1 MLNKLKGVFTK
12 LHSMKLKDIFSDNSD
27 KVAESIEKAN
37 RKIKEG
43 NEIIRK
49 QVAYVD
55 SIKATK
61 EFGDFLTETLEWME
75 EDIEK
80 DEED

>member
-12 LHSMKLKDIFSDNSD
+12 LHNTKLKDIFSDNSD
-27 KVAESIEKAN
+27 KVAESIEEAN

-43 NEIIRK
+43 EEMIRK

-55 SIKATK
+55 SIKPPK
-61 EFGDFLTETLEWME
+61 EFGDFLDETLKWME
-75 EDIEK
+75 KDIEK

>member
-1 MLNKLKGVFTK
+1 MLNKLKGVFIK
-12 LHSMKLKDIFSDNSD
+12 LHNTKLKDIFSDNSD
-27 KVAESIEKAN
+27 KVAESIEEAN

-55 SIKATK
+55 SIKAPK
-61 EFGDFLTETLEWME
+61 EFGDFLDETLEWIKEHE
-75 EDIEK
+75 ED
-80 DEED
+80 ED

>member
-55 SIKATK
+55 SIKAPK

>member
-1 MLNKLKGVFTK
+1 MLNKLKGIFIK
-12 LHSMKLKDIFSDNSD
+12 LHNTKLKDIFSDNSD
-27 KVAESIEKAN
+27 EVAKSIEEAN
-37 RKIKEG
+37 RRIKEG

-55 SIKATK
+55 SIKPPK
-61 EFGDFLTETLEWME
+61 EFGDFLTKTLEWME